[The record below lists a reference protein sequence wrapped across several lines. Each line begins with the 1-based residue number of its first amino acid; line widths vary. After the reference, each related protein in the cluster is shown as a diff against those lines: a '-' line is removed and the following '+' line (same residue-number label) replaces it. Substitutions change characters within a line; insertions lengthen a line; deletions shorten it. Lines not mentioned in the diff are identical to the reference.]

1 MVLVYIGQTGR
12 PFPVKCIS
20 LCNKVKKVSHCDAGV
35 GVSNESN
42 SGRQKLHWDLETGR

>member
-12 PFPVKCIS
+12 PCPVKCHS
-20 LCNKVKKVSHCDAGV
+20 LCNKVKKMSHCDAGV

-42 SGRQKLHWDLETGR
+42 SDHQKLHRDLEVGR